1 MIAGQI
7 IDGDKCLVVE
17 DAEATHTSANAEH
30 VSTLAVR
37 AKKKKERK
45 KDSYQL
51 EFSVGYINP
60 VMTPLGFGI

>member
-1 MIAGQI
+1 MIAGRI

-17 DAEATHTSANAEH
+17 DAEATHTSANAER

-37 AKKKKERK
+37 AKRK
-45 KDSYQL
+45 RDSYQL

>member
-1 MIAGQI
+1 MIAGRI
-7 IDGDKCLVVE
+7 VDGDKCLVVE

-37 AKKKKERK
+37 AKKKKE
-45 KDSYQL
+45 DSYQL